1 MPSILGLSYGPPAA
15 YDGATDP
22 FGRGVPGVTTAV
34 KAPPTTTARDSRS
47 AVLVAMADTFIGGMG
62 HPRSPIRGAAAMEDT
77 FAPLPSP
84 ADRRRLRLVVG
95 VLGRPPRAVLPSGRP
110 GALPCRAPGEP

>member
-1 MPSILGLSYGPPAA
+1 MSSILGLSYRSPAA
-15 YDGATDP
+15 YDGATDH
-22 FGRGVPGVTTAV
+22 FGRGVLGVTTAV

-62 HPRSPIRGAAAMEDT
+62 HPRPPLRGAAAMADT

-84 ADRRRLRLVVG
+84 ADRRPVRLILWGLV
-95 VLGRPPRAVLPSGRP
+95 RRTRT
-110 GALPCRAPGEP
+110 